1 MDVEMY
7 PNPEFGKEKSVYLAD
22 PLVAMLPGVRGAVA
36 QAAADGAAV
45 ATTIL
50 NGHRRWGHGNSRIV
64 ILPAGGPDI
73 LVALEDPGPES
84 DGGGMKALAIEGETN
99 ALSSAFGTP
108 KVSKPDVKRDP
119 RTGRFVRQ
127 YWARDGGGRFT
138 GGGG

>member
-7 PNPEFGKEKSVYLAD
+7 INPKAGEQESLYLAD
-22 PLVAMLPGVRGAVA
+22 PLVAMLPGVRGSVA
-36 QAAADGAAV
+36 QAAAEGAAV

-50 NGHRRWGHGNSRIV
+50 NGHRRHGHGNSRIR
-64 ILPAGGPDI
+64 IIMAGGPDV
-73 LVALEDPGPES
+73 LVALEDPGPEG

-99 ALSSAFGTP
+99 ALSTAFGTP
-108 KVSKPDVKRDP
+108 RVSKPKVKRNP
-119 RTGRFVRQ
+119 KTGRFVRK